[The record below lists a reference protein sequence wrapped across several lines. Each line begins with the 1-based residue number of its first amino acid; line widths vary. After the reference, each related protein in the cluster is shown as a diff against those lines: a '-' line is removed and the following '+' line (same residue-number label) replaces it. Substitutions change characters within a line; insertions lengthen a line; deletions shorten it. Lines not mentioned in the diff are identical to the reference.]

1 MPVVLKH
8 LIKTRKYNIIKQ
20 DEPWFLCE
28 QETLLSF
35 GNCFYK
41 T

>member
-20 DEPWFLCE
+20 EEPFLCE